1 MKRFLILMLTLLSGY
16 TLMAQ
21 GLTGTVLKKGKPK
34 KGVVVWLKKA
44 DKSATTDK
52 EGRFAFEST
61 GANDTLQI
69 AVSAKYDALVA
80 VGNSREVTVSL
91 NDKDYSVK
99 NVGDV
104 DVERTLPYVQVT
116 AKSSGG
122 VNHELIMRSGFR
134 SVSEVLKNCVAGI
147 VVSEGMTG
155 SSIRVRGI
163 NSINSSNEP
172 LFVVDGVAMQGTDID
187 AIVPVETVESIEVLK
202 DGGGYG
208 VRGANG
214 VIVITTIKG
223 GTE

>member
-1 MKRFLILMLTLLSGY
+1 MKRFLVLVLAMFTCY
-16 TLMAQ
+16 ALMAQ
-21 GLTGTVLKKGKPK
+21 GITGTVLKKGKPK

-44 DKSATTDK
+44 DKSVTTDK
-52 EGRFAFEST
+52 EGHFAFDSSSPV
-61 GANDTLQI
+61 DTIQI
-69 AVSAKYDALVA
+69 AVSAKYDAVMP
-80 VGNSREVTVSL
+80 VGNMNEMTISL
-91 NDKDYSVK
+91 NDKDFDVK
-99 NVGDV
+99 GV

-116 AKSSGG
+116 AAKGG

-134 SVSEVLKNCVAGI
+134 SVSEVLKNCVAGLI
-147 VVSEGMTG
+147 VEEGMTG

-214 VIVITTIKG
+214 VIVINTIKG
-223 GTE
+223 GNVN

>member
-1 MKRFLILMLTLLSGY
+1 MKRFLILMMALFASY
-16 TLMAQ
+16 ALMAQ

-52 EGRFAFEST
+52 EGRFAFDST

-69 AVSAKYDALVA
+69 AVSAKYDALLA
-80 VGNSREVTVSL
+80 VGNSHEVIVSL
-91 NDKDYSVK
+91 NDKDFNVK

-116 AKSSGG
+116 AKSGG
-122 VNHELIMRSGFR
+122 VNHERIMRSGFR
-134 SVSEVLKNCVAGI
+134 SVSEVLKNCVAGLI
-147 VVSEGMTG
+147 VEEGMTG

-172 LFVVDGVAMQGTDID
+172 LFVVDGVAMMGTDID
-187 AIVPVETVESIEVLK
+187 AIVPVETVESIVVLK

-214 VIVITTIKG
+214 VIEITTIKG
-223 GTE
+223 VTE